1 MKSRIARPLLACSA
15 FLATFMAGVPVL
27 AEESTND
34 EARLPEIIVTAQK
47 RAQSVNDVGLTI
59 QTASGEDLQKRG
71 IQGLEDLPKLVPG
84 LTYTK
89 SIFSTPVFTLRGV
102 GLYDAT
108 WGASPA
114 VAVYTDQVP
123 RNFPVMSDALDL
135 DIQRVEV
142 LKGPQ
147 GTLFGQSSTGGAV
160 NYILNKP
167 TKEFEAGASMSVE
180 RFDRQTFDG
189 FISGPLSDTVR
200 MRFAARGAE
209 GGKWQTSA
217 TRPYDENGAQRKLTG
232 RITLDWTPSD
242 SLSTEAV
249 LTASRDRS
257 DVQAPQY
264 AYSILNIYSAS
275 ALAAANANP
284 ATRNPYGI
292 VNNAAYDALTNPAS
306 AGYRGNFLG
315 EQSATVALMN
325 GVHAPTTDP
334 TLIAD
339 YATHAAGAMAQLA
352 GINGLGNS
360 RIADWTP
367 GRIGAQ
373 NNSYLQGS
381 IRVDFKI
388 ADNLTLT
395 SLTAVAHQKLNYG
408 QDLDATPAAVGDIP
422 LWGTVRAFNQEL
434 HLSGNPGNLNWI
446 VGANYDDSSTSQN
459 NYYDLRDY
467 ASNAYGG
474 IPCSTSALVGVATPC
489 QVGTYG
495 GPFSYINITENN
507 FDSKSKSYA
516 GFANADFKFTP
527 NLSAHAGV
535 RYTKNKQ
542 EATYCYNDPAID
554 LNQGTALI
562 FSLALENP
570 NVLSGGPAIKTGQ
583 CFPIGDGLQGT
594 TKGLPTLTP
603 LTPPPLEENNT
614 SYRVGFDYKFD
625 QGTLVYVDV
634 SQGYKAG
641 IFSEIGASAT
651 SEYLP
656 ATQEKLV
663 DYELGFKAP
672 LFDRR
677 LNINGAAFYYQYSDK
692 QVRGRVNDP
701 VYGLLEKMINVPKSR
716 VIGAEA
722 DIQAVPVRGLR
733 LTLSATYLKSKVTS
747 AFSATPDGEAVYNAQ
762 GFTGDFKDSEL
773 PFTPKFSGVADGEYE
788 WSMGKY
794 SPFIG
799 ATVFHQGAQNATFQS
814 SSLPAPDFVIDGYTT
829 LDLRAG
835 VRASDNKWTVTAYA
849 RNITSKYYFTSVNFY
864 LDTYERF
871 TGQPAVYGLSA
882 HVNF

>member
-1 MKSRIARPLLACSA
+1 MNLRSTGPWLTCGAV
-15 FLATFMAGVPVL
+15 LATIMAGLPVM
-27 AEESTND
+27 AEDANSD

-47 RAQSVNDVGLTI
+47 RVQSINEVGLTI
-59 QTASGEDLQKRG
+59 QAASGQDLQNRG

-147 GTLFGQSSTGGAV
+147 GTLFGQSATGGAI

-167 TKEFEAGASMSVE
+167 TKEFEAGAGASIE
-180 RFDRQTFDG
+180 RFDRQSFDG
-189 FISGPLSDTVR
+189 YISGPLSDTVR
-200 MRFAARGAE
+200 MRFAAKGVE

-217 TRPYDENGAQRKLTG
+217 TRPYDENGSARKLAG
-232 RITLDWTPSD
+232 RITLDWTPTD
-242 SLSTEAV
+242 SLTTEAV
-249 LTASRDRS
+249 MTASRDRS

-264 AYSILNIYSAS
+264 AFSILNVYSSA

-306 AGYRGNFLG
+306 LGYRGNFLT
-315 EQSATVALMN
+315 EQSTIVGRMN
-325 GVHAPTTDP
+325 GVYAPTTDP
-334 TLIAD
+334 
-339 YATHAAGAMAQLA
+339 ATIVANAEHTAGAIAQLA
-352 GINGLGNS
+352 GTDGLGNS

-367 GRIGAQ
+367 GRIGAS
-373 NNSYLQGS
+373 NNSYFQGS
-381 IRVDFKI
+381 IRVDYKI

-395 SLTAVAHQKLNYG
+395 SLTAFAHQKLNYG
-408 QDLDATPAAVGDIP
+408 QDLDATPSVVGDIP
-422 LWGTVRAFNQEL
+422 LWGTVRAFNEEI

-446 VGANYDDSSTSQN
+446 VGADYDDSATSQN

-474 IPCSTSALVGVATPC
+474 IPCGASALVGVANPC
-489 QVGTYG
+489 QAGTYG
-495 GPFSYINITENN
+495 GPFAYINITENDFN
-507 FDSKSKSYA
+507 SKSKSYA

-527 NLSAHAGV
+527 NLSAHAGI

-554 LNQGTALI
+554 LNQGTAFI
-562 FSLALENP
+562 FTAALENP
-570 NVLSGGPAIKTGQ
+570 AFSKPVGVGQ

-594 TKGLPTLTP
+594 TKGVPTLTP
-603 LTPPPLEENNT
+603 LTPPALEENNT
-614 SYRVGFDYKFD
+614 SYRVGLDYKFD

-663 DYELGFKAP
+663 DYEVGFKAP
-672 LFDRR
+672 LFDHR
-677 LNINGAAFYYQYSDK
+677 LNINGAVFYYQYSDK

-716 VIGAEA
+716 VYGAET
-722 DIQAVPVRGLR
+722 DIQAVPFRGLR
-733 LTLSATYLKSKVTS
+733 LTLSATYLKSKVTDS
-747 AFSATPDGEAVYNAQ
+747 FSATPDGEAVYNAQ

-773 PFTPKFSGVADGEYE
+773 PFTPKFSGVFDAEYE
-788 WSMGKY
+788 WSMGGKY

-799 ATVFHQGAQNATFQS
+799 TTVFHQGSQNATFQS
-814 SSLPAPDFVIDGYTT
+814 STLPAPDFVLDGYTT

-835 VRASDNKWTVTAYA
+835 VRAADNKWSVTAYCH
-849 RNITSKYYFTSVNFY
+849 NITSKYYATSISFY

-871 TGQPAVYGLSA
+871 TGQPAVYG
-882 HVNF
+882 VNLHYNF